1 MNSREIILEIL
12 LEIENK
18 KSYSNL
24 TINSYLNKY
33 NLKKD
38 ENLIRKIVYGVLEN
52 RDYIDYIIRKKSTV
66 RLKKIDSTILM
77 ILRIGC
83 YQICFLDNIP
93 DSAAVNE
100 SVKLVKVKKL
110 NKYTGFVNGILRNIA
125 RDIDN
130 VMKIEDKT
138 DMEYLSIKYSHP
150 LWLVEKYIND
160 FGYDFTKDILK
171 ANNENPYLN
180 IRVNSLKITR
190 DDLMVKLKEYGFNV
204 EKTKYANFG
213 IIIYNPRRITE
224 LNEYKEGYFTIQD
237 ESSMLVAEIMD
248 PSENSLVL
256 DISAAPGGKTTNMGE
271 LMNNSGKIIARDIFS
286 HKLKLIEENAKRLGI
301 DIIKTELYDGLK
313 LDNTLVDKVDYC
325 LVDVPCSAL
334 GNIRRSPEIKYFR
347 TMEDI
352 ENIIK
357 TQREL
362 LEIASKYLKISG
374 KLIYSTCTINRDENI
389 NIIMDFLN
397 DNKNYKLEPIV
408 NENLDTELFPTVDK
422 GYIEI
427 YSNIQ
432 KIDGFFIAQLIKIA

>member
-190 DDLMVKLKEYGFNV
+190 DDLMVKLKKNGFNV

-248 PSENSLVL
+248 PSEDSLVL

-271 LMNNSGKIIARDIFS
+271 LMNNTGKIIARDIFS

-432 KIDGFFIAQLIKIA
+432 KIDGFFIAQLVKIA

>member
-190 DDLMVKLKEYGFNV
+190 DDLMVKLKKYGFNV

-357 TQREL
+357 IQREL